1 MIKVADCSYRCQITT
16 SERLIVRSL
25 AVQRLFHPH
34 LISFCGRS
42 DLHQLAT
49 TVKLLL
55 NSQPDLKH
63 QLKRRSNMT
72 AKTTLGIM
80 GLGTV
85 GTGVVALLQDNPQF
99 DIRAIA
105 VRDRHKPREIDLS
118 SFEIVDDP
126 LRLTDD
132 PLIEIIVEVAGGLD
146 PAYEVVKRAI
156 TKGKNVVTA
165 NKELIAKHGPEI
177 FELTNRHNVTIFF
190 EAAVGGGI
198 PLISTLQR
206 GLQANR
212 ISRVAGIVNGT
223 TNYILT
229 KMEQEQKPFAEALR
243 EAQAAGYAEADPTDD
258 IEGRD
263 VVYKIAIL
271 SSLAYRVPV
280 EVDKIYRQGIT
291 QITDLDIKLAAEF
304 GYRIKMI
311 GLAQPG
317 DDDSLDVRV
326 HPMLIPVHHPLAG
339 VKGVNNAIFISGSVV
354 GEIMLSGP
362 GAGRFPTASAV
373 VGDVINIASALKL
386 PDFARYFELPISSH
400 VSKVYPIDETA
411 NAYYIR
417 LETHDTPGVIGNLGQ
432 AFGSHNVSLH
442 SVTQKGG
449 MDGTATIVLLTHCV
463 REKQLQHALK
473 EIHAQPTTK
482 QIGVVLRVLS

>member
-1 MIKVADCSYRCQITT
+1 
-16 SERLIVRSL
+16 
-25 AVQRLFHPH
+25 
-34 LISFCGRS
+34 
-42 DLHQLAT
+42 
-49 TVKLLL
+49 
-55 NSQPDLKH
+55 
-63 QLKRRSNMT
+63 MT
-72 AKTTLGIM
+72 AKTTLGIF

-85 GTGVVALLQDNPQF
+85 GTGVVALLRDNPQF

-105 VRDRHKPREIDLS
+105 VRDQTKPRDIDLS
-118 SFEIVDDP
+118 QFEVTGDP
-126 LRLTDD
+126 FKLAND
-132 PLIEIIVEVAGGLD
+132 PQIEILVEVAGGLD

-156 TKGKNVVTA
+156 TNGKHIVTA

-177 FELTNRHNVTIFF
+177 FDLSNRHNVTIFF

-229 KMEQEQKPFAEALR
+229 KMEYEQKPFAEALR

-271 SSLAYRVPV
+271 SSLAFQVPIEV
-280 EVDKIYRQGIT
+280 EKIYRQGIT
-291 QITDLDIKLAAEF
+291 EISDLDIKLAAEF

-317 DDDSLDVRV
+317 EDGEGNSLDVRV
-326 HPMLIPVHHPLAG
+326 HPMLVPLHHPLAG
-339 VKGVNNAIFISGSVV
+339 IEGVNNAIFIKGNAV
-354 GEIMLSGP
+354 GEILLYGP

-373 VGDVINIASALKL
+373 VG
-386 PDFARYFELPISSH
+386 
-400 VSKVYPIDETA
+400 
-411 NAYYIR
+411 
-417 LETHDTPGVIGNLGQ
+417 
-432 AFGSHNVSLH
+432 
-442 SVTQKGG
+442 
-449 MDGTATIVLLTHCV
+449 
-463 REKQLQHALK
+463 
-473 EIHAQPTTK
+473 
-482 QIGVVLRVLS
+482 